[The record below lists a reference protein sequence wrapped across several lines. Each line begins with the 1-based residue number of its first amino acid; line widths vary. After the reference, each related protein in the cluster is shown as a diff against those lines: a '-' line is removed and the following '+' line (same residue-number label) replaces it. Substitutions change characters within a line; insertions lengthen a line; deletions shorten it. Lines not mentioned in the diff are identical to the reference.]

1 MNSETFYIC
10 SPARRNSYIEVT
22 SKGYNVI
29 NQNNGIPKIAKA
41 VEGKMSDSQKFTEL
55 CEEMSSFENPT
66 ILSKNEFS
74 QDPDERLMTVVANL
88 TTLEQKDEGK
98 AYVSDLAMRVV
109 SAANACDYQIRN
121 VADLT
126 SGALRAAIS
135 KTDIPEKESTIVAVE
150 HLRNLPKEMVNEALT
165 EYRDNAAALEKTIR
179 EAERE
184 YEISIEEERDSQ
196 DIDIRNPEEKE

>member
-1 MNSETFYIC
+1 
-10 SPARRNSYIEVT
+10 
-22 SKGYNVI
+22 
-29 NQNNGIPKIAKA
+29 
-41 VEGKMSDSQKFTEL
+41 
-55 CEEMSSFENPT
+55 
-66 ILSKNEFS
+66 
-74 QDPDERLMTVVANL
+74 MTVVANL

-98 AYVSDLAMRVV
+98 AYVSDLTMRVV

-135 KTDIPEKESTIVAVE
+135 KTDIPEKESTIVAIE

-184 YEISIEEERDSQ
+184 YEIFIEEERDSQ